1 MNNFEF
7 ESSINNSF
15 SINGGYEVFSDATL
29 PPTNIV
35 KVNDS
40 WGISINWT
48 TVGPLNNLIN
58 GNFRIQVLFDKLGI
72 GEAAWEPVVPPVP
85 TVPSPSAYTKDVV
98 CGPNLPAGMYK
109 LAVYLF
115 LEDVNGNPAGVI
127 CCAEGP
133 TITVYN

>member
-1 MNNFEF
+1 MTVFEF
-7 ESSINNSF
+7 EASINNSF
-15 SINGGYEVFSDATL
+15 SINGGYEVYSDPAS
-29 PPTNIV
+29 PPTSIV
-35 KVNDS
+35 KVNEA
-40 WGISINWT
+40 WGVRVNWN

-85 TVPSPSAYTKDVV
+85 TVPTPAPYTIQIA